1 MFLKPFKA
9 FYLQLKRG
17 KREGIYPKTSYRCTI
32 LQTAQASEFVVPQ
45 NQTIMVYIVTTFIPT
60 FIWRGFFSLFLANRR
75 ASDDNSTGAVNDG
88 WEVSATPT
96 GAKRR
101 NKKRWMQTKTLDG
114 AVVGRSLISRF
125 LIELSVFV

>member
-1 MFLKPFKA
+1 MQYVASLKMFLKPFKA

-17 KREGIYPKTSYRCTI
+17 KREGIYPKTSDRCTI
-32 LQTAQASEFVVPQ
+32 VQTAQASEFVVPQ
-45 NQTIMVYIVTTFIPT
+45 NQTIMVYIIHLFLHL
-60 FIWRGFFSLFLANRR
+60 FDELFFSLFLANRR

-101 NKKRWMQTKTLDG
+101 NKKR
-114 AVVGRSLISRF
+114 
-125 LIELSVFV
+125 

>member
-1 MFLKPFKA
+1 MQYVASLKIFLKPFKA

-60 FIWRGFFSLFLANRR
+60 FI
-75 ASDDNSTGAVNDG
+75 
-88 WEVSATPT
+88 
-96 GAKRR
+96 
-101 NKKRWMQTKTLDG
+101 
-114 AVVGRSLISRF
+114 
-125 LIELSVFV
+125 

>member
-32 LQTAQASEFVVPQ
+32 VQTAQASECVVPN
-45 NQTIMVYIVTTFIPT
+45 NQTIMVYYIYSYIDLTS
-60 FIWRGFFSLFLANRR
+60 FFVFLANRR

-101 NKKRWMQTKTLDG
+101 NKKR
-114 AVVGRSLISRF
+114 
-125 LIELSVFV
+125 

>member
-9 FYLQLKRG
+9 FYLQLKRD
-17 KREGIYPKTSYRCTI
+17 KRKGIYPKTSYRCTI
-32 LQTAQASEFVVPQ
+32 VQTVQASEFVAPQ
-45 NQTIMVYIVTTFIPT
+45 NQTIMVCYIYLTS
-60 FIWRGFFSLFLANRR
+60 FFSLILANRR

-101 NKKRWMQTKTLDG
+101 NKKR
-114 AVVGRSLISRF
+114 
-125 LIELSVFV
+125 